1 MLPAEARIIG
11 IASCE
16 FDAAAGSLWLRMQL
30 SDGSIAACWWGVH
43 DLTRFMAVVSP
54 PTRAP
59 LGAAIN

>member
-1 MLPAEARIIG
+1 
-11 IASCE
+11 
-16 FDAAAGSLWLRMQL
+16 L